1 MLSCLATQIVM
12 NEMISELRTLV
23 AIARYGT
30 FAAAGDRIG
39 LTQSAVSGHMR
50 RLEKHLGFALF
61 ARTGRS
67 AELNEAGQQVLGR
80 AREMLALADNLGAPV
95 SQEEAYGLL
104 RIGAIA
110 SAQPTIAKRALLP
123 FHRFRPGHKVHIAPG
138 TSLELLD
145 RVDTGAL
152 DLAII
157 VRPDFGLPRHLR
169 WIRLVSEQFVLAVP
183 PDVEDDKWQDIVS
196 TRPFLRYNRVSFGG
210 RLVDRLL
217 ERTGTAVMDWVEIDD
232 IPTLLRMVA
241 EGMGVA
247 IVPDA
252 EAHRGEMKKVGC
264 LPLSGQEI
272 VREIGIVAQRA
283 SQNRAVTL
291 FIENCIEASKQQD
304 PAGSASCP
312 NPKS

>member
-1 MLSCLATQIVM
+1 MI
-12 NEMISELRTLV
+12 EMILELRTLV

-30 FAAAGDRIG
+30 FATAGDRIG
-39 LTQSAVSGHMR
+39 LTQSAVSGHVR

-61 ARTGRS
+61 TRTGRS
-67 AELNEAGQQVLGR
+67 AELNAAGQQVLDR
-80 AREMLALADNLGAPV
+80 AHEILALADNLGAPV
-95 SQEEAYGLL
+95 SQEDAGGLL

-110 SAQPTIAKRALLP
+110 SAHPTIVKRALAP
-123 FHRFRPGHKVHIAPG
+123 FHRSRPRHRIHIAPG

-152 DLAII
+152 DLAIM
-157 VRPDFGLPRHLR
+157 VRPDFGLPRHLK
-169 WIRLVSEQFVLAVP
+169 WTPLASEQFVLAMP
-183 PDVEDDKWQDIVS
+183 PGMEGDGWREVVGS
-196 TRPFLRYNRVSFGG
+196 RPFLRYNRVSFGG

-217 ERTGTAVMDWVEIDD
+217 ERSGTTVMDWVEIDD

-252 EAHRGEMKKVGC
+252 EAHRDEMKKVRC

-272 VREIGIVAQRA
+272 VREIGIVSPRA

-291 FIENCIEASKQQD
+291 FIDNCVEAGKRQD
-304 PAGSASCP
+304 PAGSAPCP